1 MFEDSY
7 LDKYFKFDIPP
18 LKISPFE
25 INKECEKIQL
35 KELETLLDEDD
46 YKFIDNSKN
55 LLPKVNITDMS
66 KNININTKKS
76 TNTKKMK
83 RKQTPKSSTL
93 NKKINKSKNDI
104 QLLNKSGILP
114 PGHRIA
120 RGRARPYQKSNMTP
134 EQLEAEKIYV
144 KEKNRLAAKKF
155 RSKKREYIINL
166 EEKLEKLEKIIL
178 DQEKEIKK
186 LEKIKL
192 NLTNK
197 IHN

>member
-1 MFEDSY
+1 MMFEDSY
-7 LDKYFKFDIPP
+7 LEKYFKFDIPP

-25 INKECEKIQL
+25 INKGCEKIQL
-35 KELETLLDEDD
+35 KELETLLDEND
-46 YKFIDNSKN
+46 YNFSDSSSDSSKN
-55 LLPKVNITDMS
+55 LLPKINIT
-66 KNININTKKS
+66 NIKKS
-76 TNTKKMK
+76 TNSKKIK

-104 QLLNKSGILP
+104 QLLNKPGILP
-114 PGHRIA
+114 PGHKLA

-134 EQLEAEKIYV
+134 EQLEAEKIYI

-155 RSKKREYIINL
+155 RNKKKQYIIDL
-166 EEKLEKLEKIIL
+166 ETKVEKLEKIIL
-178 DQEKEIKK
+178 NQEKEIKK

>member
-25 INKECEKIQL
+25 INKGCEKIQL
-35 KELETLLDEDD
+35 KELETLLDKND
-46 YKFIDNSKN
+46 YNFNDSSNDSSNNSFKN
-55 LLPKVNITDMS
+55 LLP
-66 KNININTKKS
+66 NINITNIKKS
-76 TNTKKMK
+76 TNSKKIK

-104 QLLNKSGILP
+104 QLLNKSSILP
-114 PGHRIA
+114 QDHKLA
-120 RGRARPYQKSNMTP
+120 RGRARPYQKLKMTP

-155 RSKKREYIINL
+155 RNKKKQYIIDL
-166 EEKLEKLEKIIL
+166 ETKVEKLEKIIL
-178 DQEKEIKK
+178 NQENKIKK

-197 IHN
+197 IQN